1 MPMPVL
7 ISIIVAVAVM
17 ALAAVAAM
25 FYFQYAGSRSL
36 DQRLDRLTGQ
46 ATPTLEAAG
55 ILRDQSFLEG
65 SQGFVERML
74 PQLPNL
80 HKLFE
85 QSGAKMQPSQFWI
98 ITGGLGLG
106 GIIIPII
113 MGAPIFVS
121 ALMAVFLGAC
131 PFLYF
136 VWKRKRRFAKFGA
149 QLCEALELVARALR
163 AGHSLAAAMHTVAE
177 EMPEPISK
185 EFGRVYEEQNLGLSI
200 EQAMRNLAE
209 RVPNLDL
216 KFFVTAVIIQ
226 RTTGGDL
233 AEILDK
239 IGYIIRERFK
249 ILGMVK
255 ALTGEGRISGV
266 ILIGL
271 PFLLFGIMIN
281 LNYEYTARLWT
292 DPLGRQMA
300 AGAIFMMTVGALII
314 RKIVNIKV

>member
-7 ISIIVAVAVM
+7 ISVIVAIAVM
-17 ALAAVAAM
+17 AFAAVGVM
-25 FYFQYAGSRSL
+25 IYYQYAGSRSL
-36 DQRLDRLTGQ
+36 ESRLDRLTGQ
-46 ATPTLEAAG
+46 ATPTLEASS
-55 ILRDQSFLEG
+55 ILRDQSLLEG
-65 SQGFVERML
+65 SQGFVERFL
-74 PQLPNL
+74 PHLPNL
-80 HKLFE
+80 QRFFE
-85 QSGAKMQPSQFWI
+85 QAGVKMQPTQFWI
-98 ITGGLGLG
+98 VTGGLVLG
-106 GIIIPII
+106 GLLVPVILGLPLI
-113 MGAPIFVS
+113 A
-121 ALMAVFLGAC
+121 ALGLAVILGFTPTGYVA
-131 PFLYF
+131 FM
-136 VWKRKRRFAKFGA
+136 RKRRFAKFGA

-163 AGHSLAAAMHTVAE
+163 AGHSLAAAMHTVSE
-177 EMPEPISK
+177 EMPEPISR

-239 IGYIIRERFK
+239 IGYVVRERFK
-249 ILGMVK
+249 IIGMVK

-281 LNYEYTARLWT
+281 LNYEYTSRLWT
-292 DPLGRQMA
+292 EPLGRKMA
-300 AGAIFMMTVGALII
+300 GGAIVMMTIGALVI
-314 RKIVNIKV
+314 RKIVNIKI